1 MEYQE
6 IITEYKDDNL
16 DISKLKEKMEIAKPL
31 KGRLKYR
38 AANRIENS
46 IDLIFSIPNTLVIS
60 EIPEKCQQFNRSCN
74 KILEEYHNILI
85 KSIKE
90 TNAWEFLKI
99 SASDYS
105 KEKFIEL
112 CSEEKFKTLLE
123 LNQKYSFFL
132 QYQKFADIRDC
143 LGKGVELDDKTI
155 KKIEFLS
162 KMLNAL
168 ENSRIK
174 TEFYMFNEKFLI
186 NLANFEKAKN
196 VKLENY
202 MKSKG
207 KNVYD
212 EYIKLS
218 QFFSV
223 EDFKDISEN
232 LILTSKTLN
241 VSIPN
246 VIQAFSEISET
257 EMEIEY
263 FLSEYNEINQLKSK
277 YQKMKAIEE
286 QNEKI
291 VEEQIDE
298 TAETEEVQD
307 DDEELISEDKQEE
320 EETGEHNEIEIFEE
334 DSEDLEEQIEEV
346 NEEPIEKE
354 TVNYV
359 KLFWFQRE
367 EKLEA
372 RTMTEEQLY
381 AFLDKIKQME
391 EETGVRSSLFL
402 ITNSNEYITK
412 KRFEVL
418 QKEAEKRGMPKL
430 LEGALGG
437 YSSFKIELDGSIKNI
452 SRMSEVNRN
461 KIITLMSNY
470 GIEDSYINKD
480 EKLYIRYEFSNENDK
495 AITILSLNRLKSVLE
510 NRIRRS
516 NQPIEIL
523 TFLEGSYSGMDVV
536 LNSQMAGIAQIES
549 YYDSKYNVLGK
560 QGITVYTNNI
570 SEFNFHKCNEE
581 EQEF

>member
-60 EIPEKCQQFNRSCN
+60 EIPEKCQQFNR
-74 KILEEYHNILI
+74 

-212 EYIKLS
+212 EYIKL
-218 QFFSV
+218 
-223 EDFKDISEN
+223 
-232 LILTSKTLN
+232 
-241 VSIPN
+241 
-246 VIQAFSEISET
+246 
-257 EMEIEY
+257 
-263 FLSEYNEINQLKSK
+263 
-277 YQKMKAIEE
+277 
-286 QNEKI
+286 
-291 VEEQIDE
+291 
-298 TAETEEVQD
+298 
-307 DDEELISEDKQEE
+307 
-320 EETGEHNEIEIFEE
+320 
-334 DSEDLEEQIEEV
+334 
-346 NEEPIEKE
+346 
-354 TVNYV
+354 
-359 KLFWFQRE
+359 
-367 EKLEA
+367 
-372 RTMTEEQLY
+372 
-381 AFLDKIKQME
+381 
-391 EETGVRSSLFL
+391 
-402 ITNSNEYITK
+402 
-412 KRFEVL
+412 
-418 QKEAEKRGMPKL
+418 
-430 LEGALGG
+430 
-437 YSSFKIELDGSIKNI
+437 
-452 SRMSEVNRN
+452 
-461 KIITLMSNY
+461 
-470 GIEDSYINKD
+470 
-480 EKLYIRYEFSNENDK
+480 
-495 AITILSLNRLKSVLE
+495 
-510 NRIRRS
+510 
-516 NQPIEIL
+516 
-523 TFLEGSYSGMDVV
+523 
-536 LNSQMAGIAQIES
+536 
-549 YYDSKYNVLGK
+549 
-560 QGITVYTNNI
+560 
-570 SEFNFHKCNEE
+570 
-581 EQEF
+581 